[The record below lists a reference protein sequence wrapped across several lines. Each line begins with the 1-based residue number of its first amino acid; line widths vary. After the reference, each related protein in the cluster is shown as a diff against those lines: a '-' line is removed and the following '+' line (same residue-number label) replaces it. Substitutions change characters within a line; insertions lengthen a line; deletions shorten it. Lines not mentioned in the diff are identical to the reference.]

1 MKAEGTDIIIYTVGL
16 ELGTATATTDFL
28 TNCATSP
35 AHAFLAADT
44 EELKVAFQKIATSI
58 SKLRL
63 SK

>member
-1 MKAEGTDIIIYTVGL
+1 MKAEDIIIYTVGL
-16 ELGTATATTDFL
+16 ELGTASDTITFL

-35 AHAFLAADT
+35 MHAHLAADT
-44 EELKVAFQKIATSI
+44 EELEAAFQSIATSI